1 MIVQWPRVLV
11 CSTITILKGV
21 RWSVVDQDTRHH
33 LLASAHAHG
42 TDSPP
47 PKPLDTLIKE

>member
-1 MIVQWPRVLV
+1 MGGSREMVVQWA
-11 CSTITILKGV
+11 ITIL
-21 RWSVVDQDTRHH
+21 RTPDTTPWPLPMHT
-33 LLASAHAHG
+33 G